1 MVSQSAW
8 MRGRKRRG
16 AESRWRQRAVCA
28 VLSLLLVLGGCR
40 SSERRNSVE
49 IDGPWLDRATVAV
62 APALNQSGST
72 DFDSDRLADL
82 MASEFAHARGVNV
95 IPVSRVLGVLAT
107 QGAEQIRS
115 AAHAMEVARLV
126 GADALLVFSVT
137 EYDPY
142 DPPRIGI
149 AAQLYGSWPGQ
160 RGQRVDP
167 VALTRSTGSAPGG
180 LPPRRRGLLSQ
191 HQRVYDASHDAVVQ
205 AIRRYARRR
214 DADESPFGWRK
225 YIVSQQ
231 DYFRFCAH
239 ETIRNLLQDGGVS
252 AEERAN
258 SAESDGTG

>member
-1 MVSQSAW
+1 M
-8 MRGRKRRG
+8 KRG
-16 AESRWRQRAVCA
+16 AELPAEQRF
-28 VLSLLLVLGGCR
+28 LLLALLLIAVSSGCR
-40 SSERRNSVE
+40 SSQRRPAVE
-49 IDGPWLDRATVAV
+49 IEGPWLDRATVAV

-95 IPVSRVLGVLAT
+95 IPVSRVLGVLAA
-107 QGAEQIRS
+107 QGAEQVSS

-167 VALTRSTGSAPGG
+167 VALSRSTGSAPGG
-180 LPPRRRGLLSQ
+180 IPPRKRGLLAQ
-191 HQRVYDASHDAVVQ
+191 HQRVYDASHDAVVGSV
-205 AIRRYARRR
+205 RRFARHR

-231 DYFRFCAH
+231 DFFRFCAH
-239 ETIRNLLQDGGVS
+239 ETIRNLLQSGVVS
-252 AEERAN
+252 VEKRAN
-258 SAESDGTG
+258 TAKSDGTG